1 MSLINCDNKYVI
13 DTDTIN
19 FSIDPVSTNVEYI
32 DKTAD
37 PVKVKSYVSESQP
50 IVSCEYYVPG
60 WEDCRH
66 TMTVKL
72 EPTGSLKYEYDEALD
87 RMMIT
92 SYDVINT
99 ETYTPDK
106 VLSELKSAIEKQLD
120 SSKKKDKVDSDDI
133 KFKYHM
139 SQVIKELQK

>member
-19 FSIDPVSTNVEYI
+19 FSINPVSTNVEYI
-32 DKTAD
+32 DKTVD
-37 PVKVKSYVSESQP
+37 PVKVKSYVSKSQP
-50 IVSCEYYVPG
+50 IISCEYYVPG
-60 WEDCRH
+60 REDCRH

-99 ETYTPDK
+99 EAYTPDK

-120 SSKKKDKVDSDDI
+120 SSKKRDQADNDYMKLNR
-133 KFKYHM
+133 HM
-139 SQVIKELQK
+139 LQVINELQK

>member
-19 FSIDPVSTNVEYI
+19 FSINPVSTNVEYI

-37 PVKVKSYVSESQP
+37 PVKVKSYVSKAQP
-50 IVSCEYYVPG
+50 IISCEYYVPG
-60 WEDCRH
+60 REDCRH

-92 SYDVINT
+92 S
-99 ETYTPDK
+99 
-106 VLSELKSAIEKQLD
+106 
-120 SSKKKDKVDSDDI
+120 
-133 KFKYHM
+133 
-139 SQVIKELQK
+139 

>member
-13 DTDTIN
+13 DADTIN

-37 PVKVKSYVSESQP
+37 PVKVKSYTSKSQP
-50 IVSCEYYVPG
+50 IISCEYYVPG
-60 WEDCRH
+60 WEDCRQA
-66 TMTVKL
+66 MTVKL

-99 ETYTPDK
+99 EAYTPDK

-120 SSKKKDKVDSDDI
+120 SSKKRDKADSDDI

-139 SQVIKELQK
+139 SQVIKEFQK

>member
-19 FSIDPVSTNVEYI
+19 FSINPVSTNVEYT
-32 DKTAD
+32 DKTVD
-37 PVKVKSYVSESQP
+37 PVKVKSYVSKSQP
-50 IVSCEYYVPG
+50 IISCEYYIPG

-99 ETYTPDK
+99 EAYTPDE
-106 VLSELKSAIEKQLD
+106 VLSKLKSAIEKQLD
-120 SSKKKDKVDSDDI
+120 SSKKRDKADSDDI
-133 KFKYHM
+133 KFECHM